1 MGKVTEIDKT
11 EAPAKKRVAAYAR
24 VSTDSES
31 MNHSLATQVSYYS
44 AKIRQNPEWEY
55 AGVFA
60 DFGISGTRTSKRNEF
75 KRMLEA
81 ADNGEIDIILTK
93 SIQRFARNTVD
104 LLKTVR
110 HLKDIGVEV
119 RFEKENINSLS
130 GDGELLLT
138 ILAAFA
144 QEESRSISENIRWS
158 KAKTAAQGIMTNAS
172 APYGYRYEKKK
183 LYVVPEKAETVKKIF
198 YDYTEN
204 KMSFCAIANELN
216 ADGIPS
222 PRNSRWAQSIITQ
235 ILQNVTYTGNML
247 LGKTYVDSY
256 LSHKRV
262 RNKGERQSYFVK
274 DTHEAIIPRDV
285 FDKAQKIMSERAA
298 VVGRTHC
305 FQDKIICG
313 CCGGFFKTSNYNTK
327 AYGRRY
333 VWLCVKKPRK
343 CPTAILNEREL
354 EDIIAKELG
363 AESFTETLFEN
374 EIDKIYVGENDV
386 LQIIKKDG
394 TVINVP
400 YIRMGKRARE
410 K

>member
-1 MGKVTEIDKT
+1 MGKVTEIDRA
-11 EAPAKKRVAAYAR
+11 EATAKKRVAAYAR

-44 AKIRQNPEWEY
+44 TKIRQNPEWEY

-60 DFGISGTRTSKRNEF
+60 DFGISGTGTSKRNEF

-81 ADNGEIDIILTK
+81 AENGEIDIILTK

-172 APYGYRYEKKK
+172 APYGYRCENKK
-183 LYVVPEKAETVKKIF
+183 LYIVPEKAEIVKKMF

-204 KMSFCAIANELN
+204 RMSVCAIAKKLN

-222 PRNSRWAQSIITQ
+222 PRNSLWTQTLITH
-235 ILQNVTYTGNML
+235 ILQNVNYTGNML

-262 RNKGERQSYFVK
+262 FNKGERQSYFVK
-274 DTHEAIIPRDV
+274 DTHEAIIPQEF
-285 FDKAQKIMSERAA
+285 FDKTQKILNERAA
-298 VVGRTHC
+298 ARRVHC
-305 FQDKIICG
+305 FKDKIICG
-313 CCGGFFKTSNYNTK
+313 CCGGFFKTSNYKTK

-354 EDIIAKELG
+354 EDIIAEKLG
-363 AESFTETLFEN
+363 ADSFTESLFEN
-374 EIDKIYVGENDV
+374 EVEKIYVGENDV

-394 TVINVP
+394 TVIDVP
-400 YIRMGKRARE
+400 YTRMGKRARE

>member
-1 MGKVTEIDKT
+1 MEKVIEIGRAET
-11 EAPAKKRVAAYAR
+11 GAKKRVAAYAR

-60 DFGISGTRTSKRNEF
+60 DFGISGTGTTKRDEF
-75 KRMLEA
+75 KRMIEA

-119 RFEKENINSLS
+119 RFEKENISSLS

-144 QEESRSISENIRWS
+144 QEESRSISENIKWS

-172 APYGYRYEKKK
+172 APYGYRYENRK
-183 LYVVPEKAETVKKIF
+183 LYIVPEKAEIVKKMF

-204 KMSFCAIANELN
+204 KMSAYAIANKLN

-222 PRNSRWAQSIITQ
+222 PRNSLWSQSIITH
-235 ILQNVTYTGNML
+235 LLRNVTYTGNML

-262 RNKGERQSYFVK
+262 WNKGERQSYFVK
-274 DTHEAIIPRDV
+274 NTHEAIIPQDV
-285 FDKAQKIMSERAA
+285 FDKAQKILDERA
-298 VVGRTHC
+298 VIVKRTHC
-305 FQDKIICG
+305 FKNKIICG
-313 CCGGFFKTSNYNTK
+313 CCGGFFRPSNYNTK

-343 CPTAILNEREL
+343 CPTAVLNEREL
-354 EDIIAKELG
+354 EDIIAKKLG
-363 AESFTETLFEN
+363 ADSFTETLFEN

-386 LQIIKKDG
+386 LQIFKKDG
-394 TVINVP
+394 AVINVP
-400 YIRMGKRARE
+400 YIRSGKRAKE